1 MKQSKL
7 FIPTLREIPSDA
19 ETLSHQLLVRAG
31 YIRQVA
37 AGIYMYLPLA
47 QRVLEKIKKLMR
59 EELAKIDAVEMTMP
73 VLLPLELWQ
82 STGRDGLYGRS
93 LYQLTDR
100 NEREYVLGPTHEEP
114 FTELIKSEI
123 SSYKRLP
130 ITLYQIQSKYRDE
143 QRPRFGLIRSRE
155 FIMQD
160 GYSFHADESSLDTTY
175 RRYEAAYHA
184 ILQRCGLE
192 YRAVIG
198 DNGLMGGHDS
208 KEFMALSQ
216 IGEELICYSTE
227 SDYVANWKMATSLYV
242 SKKSHETFLERA
254 ELQVDPSYSLEE
266 VAAACESDLTKIV
279 QSFLLFADGE
289 PVMILL
295 RGDHQLNEAKVK
307 NFLEAD
313 QLKIA
318 TPEELRC
325 HLQAEAISPIAL
337 PENVRLY
344 ADQHVQDLANVIV
357 FGNQPGHYY
366 QNANVGRDF
375 SPLAFADFRLVQE
388 GDPSPD
394 GKGVLTFTRGIE
406 VGHIFKLGTKY
417 SERLGAT
424 VVDENGQETPVMM
437 GCYGIGVSRLLST
450 IVEQHGNE
458 EGIDWPKEIAPYDIH
473 IIQTTMEDSYQTALC
488 EEVEQAMLAVGY
500 EVLVDDRNERAGVKF
515 ADADLIGCPIRLTI
529 GNKATE
535 GIVEIKIKHT
545 NATVEVRKEEV
556 ATTLTILLT
565 ASE

>member
-1 MKQSKL
+1 M
-7 FIPTLREIPSDA
+7 
-19 ETLSHQLLVRAG
+19 
-31 YIRQVA
+31 
-37 AGIYMYLPLA
+37 
-47 QRVLEKIKKLMR
+47 
-59 EELAKIDAVEMTMP
+59 
-73 VLLPLELWQ
+73 
-82 STGRDGLYGRS
+82 
-93 LYQLTDR
+93 
-100 NEREYVLGPTHEEP
+100 
-114 FTELIKSEI
+114 
-123 SSYKRLP
+123 
-130 ITLYQIQSKYRDE
+130 
-143 QRPRFGLIRSRE
+143 
-155 FIMQD
+155 
-160 GYSFHADESSLDTTY
+160 
-175 RRYEAAYHA
+175 
-184 ILQRCGLE
+184 
-192 YRAVIG
+192 
-198 DNGLMGGHDS
+198 
-208 KEFMALSQ
+208 
-216 IGEELICYSTE
+216 
-227 SDYVANWKMATSLYV
+227 
-242 SKKSHETFLERA
+242 
-254 ELQVDPSYSLEE
+254 
-266 VAAACESDLTKIV
+266 
-279 QSFLLFADGE
+279 
-289 PVMILL
+289 
-295 RGDHQLNEAKVK
+295 
-307 NFLEAD
+307 
-313 QLKIA
+313 
-318 TPEELRC
+318 
-325 HLQAEAISPIAL
+325 
-337 PENVRLY
+337 
-344 ADQHVQDLANVIV
+344 
-357 FGNQPGHYY
+357 
-366 QNANVGRDF
+366 
-375 SPLAFADFRLVQE
+375 QE